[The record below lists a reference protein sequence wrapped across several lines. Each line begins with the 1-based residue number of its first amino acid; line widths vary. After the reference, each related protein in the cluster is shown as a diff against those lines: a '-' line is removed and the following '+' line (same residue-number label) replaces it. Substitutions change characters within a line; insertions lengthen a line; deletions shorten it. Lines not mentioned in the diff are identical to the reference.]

1 MADDTQQQVDGLL
14 ADLAAAFVED
24 SQPDPETVDE
34 LVDRAD
40 EIVSTTDLTTLLA
53 AAGIGNEDARPES
66 LPAAVADGEPENVA
80 ALRSLLT
87 ASKLSTADE
96 DREELVDELQSLVET
111 TQSEPPAAAET
122 TNDTGDVA
130 ETTTATNEETAATET
145 EAESDKESSPI
156 RELLQSQLEETN
168 SIFDQIPDLEAL
180 TGGFDEDDENTET
193 ADEDERRDDEQS
205 TRNSDGTR
213 WRPGGGKQRT
223 THSTVPS
230 SRRRDIGRRP
240 GRFSSVRGSTVS
252 KR

>member
-24 SQPDPETVDE
+24 SQPDPETVNE

-96 DREELVDELQSLVET
+96 DREELVDELQSLV
-111 TQSEPPAAAET
+111 
-122 TNDTGDVA
+122 
-130 ETTTATNEETAATET
+130 
-145 EAESDKESSPI
+145 
-156 RELLQSQLEETN
+156 
-168 SIFDQIPDLEAL
+168 
-180 TGGFDEDDENTET
+180 
-193 ADEDERRDDEQS
+193 
-205 TRNSDGTR
+205 
-213 WRPGGGKQRT
+213 
-223 THSTVPS
+223 
-230 SRRRDIGRRP
+230 
-240 GRFSSVRGSTVS
+240 
-252 KR
+252 